1 MLAGIFLIRSNRFL
15 RLNINTD
22 KMNRA
27 AVRDHLK
34 SESYSVNKQQ
44 STADKLQRQLSELER
59 RVEKYFDDLDNFEE
73 MCKDAQAKMKRFQLR
88 AEAEKEIVKK
98 DAEIQAKLFSQM
110 KEMQKKLKRMEVKDD
125 HETPPEE
132 KTPDASTINALRYT
146 TSARVCRFIKIGCTL
161 VLDAVGAYALF
172 KMTQPYLF

>member
-1 MLAGIFLIRSNRFL
+1 
-15 RLNINTD
+15 
-22 KMNRA
+22 MNPT

-34 SESYSVNKQQ
+34 SESHSLNKQE

-59 RVEKYFDDLDNFEE
+59 RVDKYFDELDNVEE
-73 MCKDAQAKMKRFQLR
+73 MCKDVQAKVKRFQLR
-88 AEAEKEIVKK
+88 AEAKKEIVKK

-110 KEMQKKLKRMEVKDD
+110 KGMQEKLKGMEVKDD

-146 TSARVCRFIKIGCTL
+146 TTAQVCRFIMIGCTL
-161 VLDAVGAYALF
+161 VMDAVGAYALF

>member
-1 MLAGIFLIRSNRFL
+1 
-15 RLNINTD
+15 
-22 KMNRA
+22 MNPT

-34 SESYSVNKQQ
+34 SKSHSLNKQEG
-44 STADKLQRQLSELER
+44 TADKLQRQLSELER
-59 RVEKYFDDLDNFEE
+59 RVDKYLDDLDNVEE
-73 MCKDAQAKMKRFQLR
+73 MCKDVQAKVKRFQLR
-88 AEAEKEIVKK
+88 AEAKKEIVKK

-110 KEMQKKLKRMEVKDD
+110 KGMQEKLKRMEVKDD

-146 TSARVCRFIKIGCTL
+146 TTARVCRFIKIGCTL
-161 VLDAVGAYALF
+161 VMDAVGAYALF

>member
-1 MLAGIFLIRSNRFL
+1 
-15 RLNINTD
+15 
-22 KMNRA
+22 MNPA
-27 AVRDHLK
+27 AVKNHLK
-34 SESYSVNKQQ
+34 SESHSVNKQE

-59 RVEKYFDDLDNFEE
+59 RVGKYFDDLDNFKE
-73 MCKDAQAKMKRFQLR
+73 MCKVAQAKMKRFQLR
-88 AEAEKEIVKK
+88 AEAKKEIVKK

-110 KEMQKKLKRMEVKDD
+110 KEMQKKLERMEVKDD

-132 KTPDASTINALRYT
+132 KAPDASTINALRYT
-146 TSARVCRFIKIGCTL
+146 TSARVCRFIKIGCAL

>member
-1 MLAGIFLIRSNRFL
+1 
-15 RLNINTD
+15 
-22 KMNRA
+22 MNPA
-27 AVRDHLK
+27 AVKYHLK
-34 SESYSVNKQQ
+34 AESHSHNKQE
-44 STADKLQRQLSELER
+44 STAEKLQRQLSELER
-59 RVEKYFDDLDNFEE
+59 RVEKYFDDLDNVGE
-73 MCKDAQAKMKRFQLR
+73 MCKDVEAKVKRFQLR

-110 KEMQKKLKRMEVKDD
+110 KAMQEKLKRMEVKND

-146 TSARVCRFIKIGCTL
+146 TSARVCRFIKIGCAL
-161 VLDAVGAYALF
+161 VLDTVGAYALF